1 MAARR
6 PNLFVIG
13 APKCGTTALC
23 QYLAAHPRIFMCNP
37 KEPHYFNRDFDRRYA
52 GSLDFYLSLFDAAR
66 PEHRWRAEG
75 STAYLFSH
83 VALAR
88 IVEFDPRARFVA
100 AVRNP
105 VEMIQALHAQR
116 LRDFTEEVMDFETA
130 LDLEARRR
138 QGERI
143 PAACPDRKL
152 LAYRAFC
159 LVGAQLRR
167 AYSVVPPTQL
177 HIIVYDDLVSDTRR
191 VYEDVLR
198 FLNLEFD
205 GRAEFPH
212 VNPRRHFRFG
222 RIERGL
228 RTVKAARERYGLP
241 GGFGVHA
248 LINRFNLGSA
258 SRPPR
263 PEVLDELRAFFA
275 DDVALLSTLL
285 RRDLSH
291 WLKA

>member
-1 MAARR
+1 MIARC

-13 APKCGTTALC
+13 APKCGTSALC
-23 QYLAAHPRIFMCNP
+23 GYLATHPHIFMCDP
-37 KEPHYFNRDFDRRYA
+37 KEPHYFNQDFDRRYA
-52 GSLDFYLSLFDAAR
+52 ESLDFYLSLFNSAG
-66 PEHRWRAEG
+66 PEHLWRGEG
-75 STAYLFSH
+75 STAYLYSE

-88 IVEFDPRARFVA
+88 IIEFDPRARFVA

-116 LRDFTEEVMDFETA
+116 VRDFTEDVMDFESA
-130 LDLEARRR
+130 LKLEARRR
-138 QGERI
+138 QGARI
-143 PAACPDRKL
+143 PAACPDHKL

-159 LVGAQLRR
+159 RVGQQLRR
-167 AYSVVPPTQL
+167 ACSVLPPAQL
-177 HIIVYDDLVSDTRR
+177 HVIVYDDLVANPGQ

-205 GRAEFPH
+205 GRAEFPR

-222 RIERGL
+222 RLERGL
-228 RTVKAARERYGLP
+228 RTIKAARERHALP
-241 GGFGVHA
+241 GGLGLHA
-248 LINRFNLGSA
+248 LVNRFNLVSA
-258 SRPPR
+258 SRAPR
-263 PEVLDELRAFFA
+263 PEVLDDLRAFFA

-285 RRDLSH
+285 QRDLSH